1 MACYIQGDSIVC
13 TGGPKPRR
21 PRIHSTRRLSYNRL
35 LTIQSD
41 EQGGKDDNSKGDKTA
56 GTTKKTRKELAK
68 LGLESS
74 DYWMKGSS

>member
-1 MACYIQGDSIVC
+1 
-13 TGGPKPRR
+13 
-21 PRIHSTRRLSYNRL
+21 L